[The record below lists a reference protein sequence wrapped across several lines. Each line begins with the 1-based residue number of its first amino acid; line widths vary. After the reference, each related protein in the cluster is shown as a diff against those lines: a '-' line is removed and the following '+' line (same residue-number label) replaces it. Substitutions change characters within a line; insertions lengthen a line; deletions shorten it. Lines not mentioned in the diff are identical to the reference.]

1 MCYNIDTIRDTE
13 RVSQRLERIDIM
25 NTFAKVMVVVGIMVV
40 VLGLNFGF
48 DALAIYVASKIFG
61 FTFKWIYVIGLMV
74 ATSIL
79 SGIFKSSSKD

>member
-1 MCYNIDTIRDTE
+1 
-13 RVSQRLERIDIM
+13 M
-25 NTFAKVMVVVGIMVV
+25 NTFAKIIVVIGVIVI
-40 VLGLNFGF
+40 GLAINFGF

-61 FTFKWIYVIGLMV
+61 FTFKWIYVIGLMI

>member
-1 MCYNIDTIRDTE
+1 MIVIG
-13 RVSQRLERIDIM
+13 VI
-25 NTFAKVMVVVGIMVV
+25 VV

-61 FTFKWIYVIGLMV
+61 FTFKWIYVIGLMI

-79 SGIFKSSSKD
+79 GSTFRVRISND

>member
-1 MCYNIDTIRDTE
+1 
-13 RVSQRLERIDIM
+13 M
-25 NTFAKVMVVVGIMVV
+25 NTFVKVMVVIGIIVV

-61 FTFKWIYVIGLMV
+61 FTFKWIYVIGLMI

-79 SGIFKSSSKD
+79 GSTFSVRISK

>member
-1 MCYNIDTIRDTE
+1 ME
-13 RVSQRLERIDIM
+13 
-25 NTFAKVMVVVGIMVV
+25 TFVKVMVVIGVIVV

-61 FTFKWIYVIGLMV
+61 FTFKWIYVIGLMI

-79 SGIFKSSSKD
+79 GSTFSIRISND